1 MNLIKEII
9 WGRYTLLSAVI
20 LTTLLL
26 AKLATEFSTLIYLT
40 LVFTILTF
48 LGLYDLLQKK
58 RSVLTNYPL
67 IGRMRFLFES
77 IRPELRQYFWE
88 SDDDKVPYSRN
99 QRAMVYQ
106 RAKNIHGIRPFG
118 SLEEMYGDDY
128 VWLNHSITPSVISD
142 QDFRVKVGSGE
153 NAYNISVLNISG
165 TSFGAL
171 SPNAITSFNLAAKKG
186 KFAHNTGEGSFSK
199 YHSNGGGDTIWQIS
213 TGYFGCRTKDG
224 RFSEEKFK
232 KTANLKQIKMIE
244 IKISQGAKPGHGGML
259 LGSKVT
265 EEIANTRG
273 VEPGQDC
280 ISPAKHQEFSTP
292 KELINFV
299 YKLKKLSNNKPV
311 GIKLCIGHPW
321 EFISIVKTMVSMK
334 KYVDF
339 ITIDGSEGG
348 TGAAPAEF
356 TDHFGSPLK
365 DAIVFASN
373 ALIGAGLKDR
383 IKLAASGK
391 LVSAFD
397 IAQICALGADWVN
410 MARPFMFSIG
420 CIQARACHTGECP
433 TGVATMNKSRY
444 RAIDIEDRSNR
455 ASNFHKNTLHVFK
468 EMLESVG
475 VKHPSE
481 LNRRHIVRRLSES
494 EIKLADQIYPKVLPN
509 ELLTKNKIKNCTDPR
524 LKVYWDKVST
534 NSFNYSE

>member
-1 MNLIKEII
+1 
-9 WGRYTLLSAVI
+9 
-20 LTTLLL
+20 
-26 AKLATEFSTLIYLT
+26 
-40 LVFTILTF
+40 
-48 LGLYDLLQKK
+48 
-58 RSVLTNYPL
+58 
-67 IGRMRFLFES
+67 MRFLFES

-186 KFAHNTGEGSFSK
+186 KF
-199 YHSNGGGDTIWQIS
+199 
-213 TGYFGCRTKDG
+213 GCRTKDG

-232 KTANLKQIKMIE
+232 KTVNLKQIKMIE

-321 EFISIVKTMVSMK
+321 EFISIIKTMVTMK

-433 TGVATMNKSRY
+433 TGIATMNKSRY
-444 RAIDIEDRSNR
+444 RAIDISKE
-455 ASNFHKNTLHVFK
+455 TL
-468 EMLESVG
+468 
-475 VKHPSE
+475 
-481 LNRRHIVRRLSES
+481 
-494 EIKLADQIYPKVLPN
+494 
-509 ELLTKNKIKNCTDPR
+509 
-524 LKVYWDKVST
+524 
-534 NSFNYSE
+534 

>member
-1 MNLIKEII
+1 
-9 WGRYTLLSAVI
+9 
-20 LTTLLL
+20 
-26 AKLATEFSTLIYLT
+26 
-40 LVFTILTF
+40 
-48 LGLYDLLQKK
+48 
-58 RSVLTNYPL
+58 
-67 IGRMRFLFES
+67 MRFLFES

-171 SPNAITSFNLAAKKG
+171 SPNAITAFNLAAKKG

-224 RFSEEKFK
+224 RFSEERFK

-321 EFISIVKTMVSMK
+321 EFISIIKTMVSMK

-455 ASNFHKNTLHVFK
+455 ASSFHKNTLHVFK

-509 ELLTKNKIKNCTDPR
+509 ELLTKNKIKNCADPR
-524 LKVYWDKVST
+524 LKVYWDKVNA

>member
-1 MNLIKEII
+1 MNFIKEII

-26 AKLATEFSTLIYLT
+26 AKLSTEFSTLIYPT
-40 LVFTILTF
+40 LVFTILAF

-67 IGRMRFLFES
+67 IGRMRFLLES

-99 QRAMVYQ
+99 QRVMVYQ

-142 QDFRVKVGSGE
+142 QDFRVKVGLGE

-171 SPNAITSFNLAAKKG
+171 SLNAITSFNLAAKKG

-321 EFISIVKTMVSMK
+321 EFISIVKTMVTMK

-420 CIQARACHTGECP
+420 CIQARVCHTGECP

-494 EIKLADQIYPKVLPN
+494 EIKLADQIYPKVLPS
-509 ELLTKNKIKNCTDPR
+509 ELLTKNKIKNCADPR
-524 LKVYWDKVST
+524 LKVYWDKVSG